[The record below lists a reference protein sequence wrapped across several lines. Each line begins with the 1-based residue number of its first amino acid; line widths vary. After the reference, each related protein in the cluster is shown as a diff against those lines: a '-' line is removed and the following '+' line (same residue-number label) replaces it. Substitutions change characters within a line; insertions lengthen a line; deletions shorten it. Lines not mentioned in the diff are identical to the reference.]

1 MIVDEFTGR
10 LMPDREWRDGL
21 HQAVSAKEQVEIQ
34 PPKDTY
40 ARVSFQRFFRN
51 YRKLSGMTGTATE
64 AVREFW
70 QIYHL
75 PVVVIPTNRPCI
87 RVKYPDRV
95 FATEQAKWDAI
106 IEEIQTTHRQ
116 GRPILIGTR
125 SVRSS
130 EHLSDLLVNV
140 GLEHQ
145 VLNAVRHA
153 EEAQIVAQAGQ
164 EGKITVATNMA
175 GRGTDIKLGRGIA
188 DKGGL
193 CVIATER
200 HEAGRIDRQLF
211 GRAARQGDPGSAV
224 AIASLQDELLRRY
237 LPHIT
242 SALCK
247 RHGSGTS
254 EISNRLNRAALD
266 HAQKR
271 AESLA
276 LRQRKG
282 VLRTDDWLDE
292 YLGFAGSER

>member
-1 MIVDEFTGR
+1 MSSPGDSCPTASGATDCTR
-10 LMPDREWRDGL
+10 PSRPRKG
-21 HQAVSAKEQVEIQ
+21 HSQ

-40 ARVSFQRFFRN
+40 ARMSFQRFFRN

-153 EEAQIVAQAGQ
+153 EEAQIVA
-164 EGKITVATNMA
+164 A
-175 GRGTDIKLGRGIA
+175 GRAGR
-188 DKGGL
+188 KNHR
-193 CVIATER
+193 R
-200 HEAGRIDRQLF
+200 HEYGRSRDRHQA
-211 GRAARQGDPGSAV
+211 RTRHRRQGRPVRD
-224 AIASLQDELLRRY
+224 
-237 LPHIT
+237 
-242 SALCK
+242 
-247 RHGSGTS
+247 RHRAPRGR
-254 EISNRLNRAALD
+254 SNRPP
-266 HAQKR
+266 
-271 AESLA
+271 A
-276 LRQRKG
+276 LRSRSQAR
-282 VLRTDDWLDE
+282 RPR
-292 YLGFAGSER
+292 LGCRDRLAPG